1 MTEAAVQPAP
11 SIVPQKRGA
20 RIEVRKLGKA
30 YIHNGQA
37 LPILWDVDLALS
49 PGDMVA
55 VVGASGVGKSTFL
68 QILGTL
74 DLPTSGSIR
83 FDNEELTTMG
93 ASRLAEFRNRS
104 IGFVFQFHHLLPEFT
119 ALENVMMPAL
129 IQRMTITQAQK
140 KARDILAR
148 VGLGHRLTHRPSE
161 LSGGEQQRVALARA
175 MVLEPSLLLADE
187 PTGNLDRATGEQI
200 HNLFLDLNRERGST
214 LLVVTHNPELAR
226 LMPRRL
232 RMIDGGRL
240 VEESQSAYRGPA
252 LEEMTANATP
262 DPTRAGAGTASA
274 VEPAGEAAETTEATE
289 DKKEATP

>member
-1 MTEAAVQPAP
+1 VTDAPEQQPQTVPSTE
-11 SIVPQKRGA
+11 SGRGA

-30 YIHNGQA
+30 YIHNGQP
-37 LPILWDVDLALS
+37 LEVLSDVDLLLD

-55 VVGASGVGKSTFL
+55 IVGASGVGKSTLL

-83 FDNEELTTMG
+83 FNGEELTRMS
-93 ASRLAEFRNRS
+93 ASRLAEFRNRR

-129 IQRMTITQAQK
+129 IQRTPIQR
-140 KARDILAR
+140 ARTMAADILGR
-148 VGLGHRLTHRPSE
+148 VGLSHRLTHRPSE

-187 PTGNLDRATGEQI
+187 PTGNLDRSTGEAI
-200 HNLFLDLNRERGST
+200 HQLFLELNKERGST

-232 RMIDGGRL
+232 RMVDRGRL
-240 VEESQSAYRGPA
+240 VEETEHGYRGTQST
-252 LEEMTANATP
+252 ETADQVAEHAA
-262 DPTRAGAGTASA
+262 D
-274 VEPAGEAAETTEATE
+274 PAGEGASS
-289 DKKEATP
+289 